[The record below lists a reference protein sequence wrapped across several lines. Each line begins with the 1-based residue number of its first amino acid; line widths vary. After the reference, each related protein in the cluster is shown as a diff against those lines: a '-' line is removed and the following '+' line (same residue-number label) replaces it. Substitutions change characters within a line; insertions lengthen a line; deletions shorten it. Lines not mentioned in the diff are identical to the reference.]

1 MIYQISSGQ
10 GPAECELGVAK
21 FLAYL
26 QKYYKIS
33 VLETSQGYYEN
44 TYRSVRI
51 QTDADLSQ
59 FVGSVQWV
67 CPSPYR
73 IGHKRKNWFLDFS
86 SCAEAETEVF
96 DPKQVLFETFRSSG
110 KGGQNVNKVETGVRV
125 IYLPTGQTSVCTD
138 ERSQYLN
145 RQKALERLQN
155 AVENENRK
163 KRAEVKNDNWGRH
176 TSLER
181 GNAKVRFEGRFFKK
195 IG

>member
-21 FLAYL
+21 FLTYL
-26 QKYYKIS
+26 QKHYKIT

-44 TYRSVRI
+44 TYRSVQI
-51 QTDADLSQ
+51 QTDDDLSHL
-59 FVGSVQWV
+59 VGSVQWV
-67 CPSPYR
+67 CQSPYR

-86 SCAEAETEVF
+86 SCAETETEVF

-110 KGGQNVNKVETGVRV
+110 KGGQNVNKVETGVRA
-125 IYLPTGQTSVCTD
+125 IYLPTGQASVCTD

-145 RQKALERLQN
+145 KQKAMARLRQMVQS
-155 AVENENRK
+155 ANRK
-163 KRAEVKNDNWGRH
+163 KQAVTRNENWEKH

-181 GNAKVRFEGRFFKK
+181 GNARAKFCGIEFRT
-195 IG
+195 

>member
-26 QKYYKIS
+26 QKHYKVS
-33 VLETSQGYYEN
+33 VLETSQGYYED

-59 FVGSVQWV
+59 FVGSVQWA
-67 CPSPYR
+67 CQSPYR

-96 DPKQVLFETFRSSG
+96 DPKQVRFETFRSSG

-125 IYLPTGQTSVCTD
+125 IYLPTGQASVCTE

-145 RQKALERLQN
+145 KQKAMARLRQMVQGEN
-155 AVENENRK
+155 QQKQAVTRNE
-163 KRAEVKNDNWGRH
+163 NWGRH

-181 GNAKVRFEGRFFKK
+181 GNARAKFCGIDFEP
-195 IG
+195 IH

>member
-21 FLAYL
+21 FLVYL
-26 QKYYKIS
+26 KKYYKIS

-51 QTDADLSQ
+51 TTDTDLSQ

-125 IYLPTGQTSVCTD
+125 IYLPTGQASVCTE

-145 RQKALERLQN
+145 KQKAVARLRQMVQSEN
-155 AVENENRK
+155 QQKQAVIRNENW
-163 KRAEVKNDNWGRH
+163 ERH

-181 GNAKVRFEGRFFKK
+181 GNARAKFEGRYFKRVA
-195 IG
+195 

>member
-21 FLAYL
+21 FLTYL
-26 QKYYKIS
+26 QKHYKIT

-44 TYRSVRI
+44 TYRSVQI
-51 QTDADLSQ
+51 QTDDDLSHL
-59 FVGSVQWV
+59 VGSVQWV
-67 CPSPYR
+67 CQSPYR

-86 SCAEAETEVF
+86 SCAKTETEVF

-110 KGGQNVNKVETGVRV
+110 KGGQNVNKVETGVRA

-145 RQKALERLQN
+145 KQKAMTRLRQM
-155 AVENENRK
+155 VQSENRK
-163 KRAEVKNDNWGRH
+163 KQAVTRNENWEKH

-181 GNAKVRFEGRFFKK
+181 GNARAKFCGIEFRT
-195 IG
+195 